1 MKKKIKDLKV
11 GDAIVVYEKY
21 SNRFTPI
28 EGEVTKAGRQ
38 YLHVQCGSKWN
49 TYKFPKDTGYGDY
62 GRYLFPGTLNEYK
75 ESIEVEAYAKKV
87 IEYIE
92 SNRPYLTRESLDKVM
107 SILKGDENENN

>member
-1 MKKKIKDLKV
+1 MENKKFRNLKV
-11 GDAIVVYEKY
+11 DDTIVVYMPY
-21 SNRFTPI
+21 STRFTPT
-28 EGEVTKAGRQ
+28 EGKITKVGREYVYAKCGDYAG
-38 YLHVQCGSKWN
+38 
-49 TYKFPKDTGYGDY
+49 YKFTKDTGYGEY
-62 GRYLFPGTLNEYK
+62 GYYLFPGTLNEYK